1 MDLTKNEIEI
11 ADRYIS
17 KRERQLAQWP
27 RTRWLI
33 VAIFL
38 VFALL
43 GYRSVSDGMRTIHDD
58 KSTDMDVSRAL
69 GEGPPPGEE
78 RRWTIG
84 AMMKMGKL
92 LELRYQVVTFAL
104 MEVALGY
111 VQILL
116 AVIMLCLVILRS
128 NTVERD
134 ALICKLLRSKLQ
146 ELQQVVAPNSRPPSQ
161 LPALPPVQSSDSQRT
176 SSSGGCG

>member
-33 VAIFL
+33 LAIFL

-78 RRWTIG
+78 RRWTMG

-104 MEVALGY
+104 MQVALGY

-134 ALICKLLRSKLQ
+134 ALICKLLRAKLQ
-146 ELQQVVAPNSRPPSQ
+146 EQVAAPNIRPPPQ
-161 LPALPPVQSSDSQRT
+161 LPPSPQVQSSDSQRT

>member
-78 RRWTIG
+78 RRWTMG

-104 MEVALGY
+104 MQVALGY

-128 NTVERD
+128 NTV
-134 ALICKLLRSKLQ
+134 
-146 ELQQVVAPNSRPPSQ
+146 
-161 LPALPPVQSSDSQRT
+161 
-176 SSSGGCG
+176 